1 MSIIANKTKGTKI
14 IWWIIAITI
23 IFSIVAVPLL
33 AVLA

>member
-1 MSIIANKTKGTKI
+1 MSVISNKTKATKI
-14 IWWIIAITI
+14 IWWIITIAI